1 MTKSET
7 MYEDELED
15 LNNKFKKIG
24 GMNEEEEKPIKFVHM
39 VD

>member
-7 MYEDELED
+7 MYEEEQED
-15 LNNKFKKIG
+15 LINKFKKIG
-24 GMNEEEEKPIKFVHM
+24 GMLEDEEKPIKFVHM